1 MNRTKD
7 MIADAFGALLD
18 EKPISKITVKD
29 IVDRCGVNRNTF
41 YYHFQDIPDL
51 CEHIWKQKIDELI
64 ESHCSPDSPKEALSV
79 AVQFFSEHKTAML
92 HIYRSLPRDV
102 FQRYLDQLAV
112 YLVQEYIST
121 VTAETVIPSDRK
133 DFLVRYYKC
142 VLVGIFLDWLD
153 SSMSYDLLEFGLL
166 VFDLRSE
173 EGQQML
179 EQMGISSPKEDTSV

>member
-7 MIADAFGALLD
+7 MIADAFGDLLD

-29 IVDRCGVNRNTF
+29 IVDRCGINRNTF

-64 ESHCSPDSPKEALSV
+64 ASHCRPDSPREALSV
-79 AVQFFSEHKTAML
+79 AVRFFTQHKTAML

-102 FQRYLDQLAV
+102 FQRHLDQLAV
-112 YLVQEYIST
+112 YLVGEYIDT
-121 VTAETVIPSDRK
+121 VSEDSAFTEAHR
-133 DFLVRYYKC
+133 DFVVHYYKC
-142 VLVGIFLDWLD
+142 VLVGICLDWLD
-153 SSMSYDLLEFGLL
+153 SNMSYDMLKFGLL

-173 EGQQML
+173 AGRQML
-179 EQMGISSPKEDTSV
+179 EQMGIPSPDGAAPV

>member
-1 MNRTKD
+1 MKRTKD
-7 MIADAFGALLD
+7 MIADAFSALLD

-29 IVDRCGVNRNTF
+29 IVDRCEINRNTF

-51 CEHIWKQKIDELI
+51 CEHIWKQKIDDLI
-64 ESHCSPDSPKEALSV
+64 ESHCHPDSPREALSV
-79 AVQFFSEHKTAML
+79 AVQFFTAHRTAML

-112 YLVQEYIST
+112 YLVSEYLDT
-121 VTAETVIPSDRK
+121 VTETAPVSPEQKS
-133 DFLVRYYKC
+133 FLVHYYKC

-153 SSMSYDLLEFGLL
+153 SNMSYDLLNFGLL

-173 EGQQML
+173 AGRQML
-179 EQMGISSPKEDTSV
+179 EQMGLPPAAEEPPL